1 MIGEGHVL
9 CSFVKLILGFSNSYE
24 KLEGYKNEQINNVA
38 RFSFPYQGCSYWP
51 YLADSCTPIAAVAS
65 VLKAESGAFQIP
77 AKYLP
82 NAANHSYRRGHA

>member
-1 MIGEGHVL
+1 MQFRKVNIRVFQQLREIR
-9 CSFVKLILGFSNSYE
+9 S
-24 KLEGYKNEQINNVA
+24 YKNEQINNVA